1 MGKRIILGSGELFKV
16 AVPSGTIADPQT
28 YCTETNR
35 FSHIKNGATLEYTQ
49 EKTTVEDDLG
59 LVHKTRL
66 NTESAKLK
74 CGLMTLEPGSLKYLS
89 ATAGDPTDISASG
102 SGSSAT
108 VAKKQVKIGGIKNE
122 SETPYLWIFHH
133 KDDVDGDIWV
143 VLKGNHNTGFN
154 IQFKKDD
161 ANVSDLEIDAQPLD
175 DDGHKVYYYEE
186 VKGTTPTTT
195 P

>member
-1 MGKRIILGSGELFKV
+1 MAKRIILGSGELFRV
-16 AVPSGTIADPQT
+16 AVPSDTIADPET
-28 YCTETNR
+28 YCVEANR

-74 CGLMTLEPGSLKYLS
+74 CGLMTLEPESLKYLS
-89 ATAGDPTDISASG
+89 ATAGDPTNISASG
-102 SGSSAT
+102 SGSNAT

-122 SETPYLWIFHH
+122 SETPHLWIFHH

>member
-1 MGKRIILGSGELFKV
+1 MAKRIILGSGELFRV
-16 AVPSGTIADPQT
+16 AVPSDTIADPET
-28 YCTETNR
+28 YCIEANR

-74 CGLMTLEPGSLKYLS
+74 CGLMTLEPASLQYLS
-89 ATAGDPTDISASG
+89 STAGAPTNIAAVANTS
-102 SGSSAT
+102 

-175 DDGHKVYYYEE
+175 SDGHKVYYYEE